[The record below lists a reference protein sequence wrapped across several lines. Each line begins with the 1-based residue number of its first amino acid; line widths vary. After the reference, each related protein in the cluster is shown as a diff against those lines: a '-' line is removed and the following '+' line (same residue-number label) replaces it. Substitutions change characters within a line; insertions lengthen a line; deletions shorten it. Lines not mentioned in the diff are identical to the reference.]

1 MKLTIPDV
9 VTQTKEN
16 IPVAIQEFKILH
28 TTIFPMGFWVLAN
41 IQHREKKNGCFF
53 TQFLCAMSRGLS
65 QRFWARGFPFEYVYN

>member
-28 TTIFPMGFWVLAN
+28 TTIFPMGLWVLAN
-41 IQHREKKNGCFF
+41 IQQEKKTGA
-53 TQFLCAMSRGLS
+53 FLHSYFVQC
-65 QRFWARGFPFEYVYN
+65 PEV